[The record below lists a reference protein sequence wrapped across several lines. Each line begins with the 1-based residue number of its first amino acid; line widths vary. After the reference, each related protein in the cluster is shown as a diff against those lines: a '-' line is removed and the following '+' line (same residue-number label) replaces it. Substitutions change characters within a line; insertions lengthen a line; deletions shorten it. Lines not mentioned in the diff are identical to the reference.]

1 MVLNNIVFMKYGTHA
16 NEPPDTIIKRKINEV
31 NLYGYTFWG
40 YGGTSCHP
48 LNQILPFIKMN
59 FERGEETYLVL
70 SRINTVWNGN
80 STNASFFSFN
90 NKDWLPIPKE
100 HSIRGSKFAI
110 ICRSFEECSYT
121 IDLSSYRVPVGNS
134 QGQLLSNYICGM
146 NTKGCGS
153 LVVSNRVE
161 TEKKVHISAIAKIE
175 SAVFVR

>member
-1 MVLNNIVFMKYGTHA
+1 MKYGTHA

-90 NKDWLPIPKE
+90 NK
-100 HSIRGSKFAI
+100 
-110 ICRSFEECSYT
+110 
-121 IDLSSYRVPVGNS
+121 
-134 QGQLLSNYICGM
+134 
-146 NTKGCGS
+146 
-153 LVVSNRVE
+153 
-161 TEKKVHISAIAKIE
+161 KKPTNVQI
-175 SAVFVR
+175 F